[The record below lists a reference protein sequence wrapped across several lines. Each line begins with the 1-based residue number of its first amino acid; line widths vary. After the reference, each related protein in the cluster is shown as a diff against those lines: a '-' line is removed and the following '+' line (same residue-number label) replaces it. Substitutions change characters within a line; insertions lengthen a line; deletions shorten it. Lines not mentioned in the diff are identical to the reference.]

1 MFKAERLTDDEVNA
15 NNEQLSM
22 KARAV
27 IKARQDAFDKLASMG
42 YPQIKVHWI
51 GGSAALGNGIEE
63 DYTEQDT
70 ETKEVKD
77 DGDSDSTTV

>member
-42 YPQIKVHWI
+42 HPQIKVKWI
-51 GGSAALGNGIEE
+51 GGSAGLGNGIEE

-70 ETKEVKD
+70 ETEEVKD